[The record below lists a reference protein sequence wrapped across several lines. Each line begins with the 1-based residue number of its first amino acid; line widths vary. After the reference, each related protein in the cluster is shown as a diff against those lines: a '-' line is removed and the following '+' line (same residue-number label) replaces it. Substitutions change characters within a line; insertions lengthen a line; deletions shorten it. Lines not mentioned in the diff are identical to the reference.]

1 VAWPTNAIGVA
12 IVGVVIPSIWRR
24 RRERR
29 ARELV
34 DDALKHLLGLEH
46 QGRRATLQSIA
57 GVLRLSDRRLM
68 ALADRLEREGFVH
81 AHGPELHLTSAG
93 ERRALQIVRAHRL
106 WERYLADEA
115 RVPLSRLHG
124 EADRQEHRLS
134 EDDIEQLDA
143 ALGHPQHDP
152 HGAPI
157 PDRDGVVAAPSG
169 VPLTEWTTD
178 APGRI
183 VSLEDE
189 PPIVY
194 AQILAEGLRVGQIV
208 RVLNATPERILLTDG
223 QTEFRLAPAVAAN
236 VLVAAVRSEL
246 AFPAGTMPLSDLADH
261 TTAEIVG
268 LDDVC
273 QGFTRRRLLD
283 LGFTP
288 GARVTSEMR
297 TFAGDPRAYKVRGV
311 LIALRRE
318 QARQIFVRPVPNAP
332 SPAGDTNGAD
342 SPRELDSHGAP

>member
-1 VAWPTNAIGVA
+1 
-12 IVGVVIPSIWRR
+12 
-24 RRERR
+24 
-29 ARELV
+29 
-34 DDALKHLLGLEH
+34 
-46 QGRRATLQSIA
+46 
-57 GVLRLSDRRLM
+57 
-68 ALADRLEREGFVH
+68 
-81 AHGPELHLTSAG
+81 
-93 ERRALQIVRAHRL
+93 LQIVRAHRL

-124 EADRQEHRLS
+124 EADRHEHRLS
-134 EDDIEQLDA
+134 EDDVEQLEA

-157 PDRDGVVAAPSG
+157 PNHDGIVAAPRG

-178 APGRI
+178 TPGRI

-208 RVLNATPERILLTDG
+208 RVLNVTPERILLTDG
-223 QTEFRLAPAVAAN
+223 DTEFRLAPAVAAN
-236 VLVAAVRSEL
+236 VLVAAVDTEL
-246 AFPAGTMPLSDLADH
+246 AFPSGTIPLSDLADH
-261 TTAEIVG
+261 MTAEVIG
-268 LDDVC
+268 LDDGC

-297 TFAGDPRAYKVRGV
+297 TFAGDPRAYQIRGV

-318 QARQIFVRPVPNAP
+318 QARQIFVRPV
-332 SPAGDTNGAD
+332 D
-342 SPRELDSHGAP
+342 ESHEAA